1 MAAKRQFEGLQLEG
15 VRPTGKEL
23 GRGSYGEVVEVDWC
37 NTLCAAKQL
46 HDIFLRTLSQVEL
59 NKLMNDFEK
68 ECLTWSRL
76 RHPNVVQFLGVF
88 FRPKISVP
96 VFVLEKMD
104 TSLRHYLEANSKEKF
119 FLPDK
124 VSVLRQ
130 VAQGLCYLHQQN
142 PILVH
147 HDLTPNNILLNEYT
161 YQTKLTDFGM
171 TRAVDLSKLTRQSS
185 AKGTNAFMPPEALQ
199 NPPRYTDKLDIFSF
213 GNCVLATLIHQWPDP
228 SHPTILKKGNLV
240 ALSEYQ
246 RRKHQIKLMD
256 KEKAI
261 FLGLIK
267 RCLEDDE
274 TLRPSSADLATEV
287 RQIQASVEKGGDNLM
302 STFKKS
308 VSQLQLA
315 KDENAQYIQ
324 AAIQL
329 QKEIADL
336 AEDKAQLQRE
346 ISSLGEDKAQQQREI
361 SSLAED
367 KAQQQ
372 REKSTLAEDKAQ
384 LQREKSSLAEDKAR
398 QQREKSTLAE
408 DKAQLQREKSSLAED
423 KVRQQREISTLAEDK
438 AQLQREISTLAEDKA
453 QLQRE
458 ISTLAEDKARQQR
471 EISALA
477 EDKAQQQR
485 EISSLAEDKAQQ
497 QREISNLAEDK
508 AWQQREKSTLAE
520 DKAQLQREISTL
532 AEDKAQQQREKS
544 SLAEDKARQ
553 QREKS
558 TLIEDKAHQQRKIST
573 LAEDKAQQQK
583 EISSLAEDKAQ
594 QQREISTLTEDKAQL
609 ERYNAEL
616 LQKIQPDTQTQL
628 DEIRPLLGRKLQEG
642 EIWYV
647 IHNDDTNKPCLRRSM
662 CFYECFF
669 IV

>member
-1 MAAKRQFEGLQLEG
+1 MAAKRQFEGLLLEG
-15 VRPTGKEL
+15 IRPTGKEL

-185 AKGTNAFMPPEALQ
+185 AKGTNVFMPPEALQ
-199 NPPRYTDKLDIFSF
+199 KPPRYTDKLDIFSF
-213 GNCVLATLIHQWPDP
+213 GNCVLATLTHQWPDP

-240 ALSEYQ
+240 ALSEYE
-246 RRKHQIKLMD
+246 RREHQIKLMD
-256 KEKAI
+256 KEKVL

-267 RCLEDDE
+267 RCLENDE
-274 TLRPSSADLATEV
+274 TLRPSSADLTTEV
-287 RQIQASVEKGGDNLM
+287 RQIQASVKKGGDNLM

-308 VSQLQLA
+308 VSQLQIA
-315 KDENAQYIQ
+315 KHENAQHIK

-329 QKEIADL
+329 KKEIADL
-336 AEDKAQLQRE
+336 AEDKAR
-346 ISSLGEDKAQQQREI
+346 QQREI
-361 SSLAED
+361 
-367 KAQQQ
+367 
-372 REKSTLAEDKAQ
+372 STLAEDKAWQ
-384 LQREKSSLAEDKAR
+384 QRVISSLAEDKAR
-398 QQREKSTLAE
+398 QQREKS
-408 DKAQLQREKSSLAED
+408 S
-423 KVRQQREISTLAEDK
+423 
-438 AQLQREISTLAEDKA
+438 
-453 QLQRE
+453 
-458 ISTLAEDKARQQR
+458 LAEDKAR
-471 EISALA
+471 L
-477 EDKAQQQR
+477 
-485 EISSLAEDKAQQ
+485 
-497 QREISNLAEDK
+497 
-508 AWQQREKSTLAE
+508 
-520 DKAQLQREISTL
+520 
-532 AEDKAQQQREKS
+532 QREKS
-544 SLAEDKARQ
+544 SLAEDKARL
-553 QREKS
+553 QREK
-558 TLIEDKAHQQRKIST
+558 TT
-573 LAEDKAQQQK
+573 LAKDKAQLQK
-583 EISSLAEDKAQ
+583 QKCSLAEGKA
-594 QQREISTLTEDKAQL
+594 RL
-609 ERYNAEL
+609 ERYNAVLRPL
-616 LQKIQPDTQTQL
+616 LQKLQPDTQTQL
-628 DEIRPLLGRKLQEG
+628 DEVHPLLEKRKLQKG

-647 IHNDDTNKPCLRRSM
+647 INMTTQVNHVYIDYAFLTFVS
-662 CFYECFF
+662 